1 MRTAEAA
8 FVRSSDLVTVEDL
21 DPEGLPATSGSA
33 SDGNH
38 GDVRGATGGHTGR
51 WASHVDIG

>member
-1 MRTAEAA
+1 MRSA
-8 FVRSSDLVTVEDL
+8 DLVTVEDL
-21 DPEGLPATSGSA
+21 DPESLPATSGCA